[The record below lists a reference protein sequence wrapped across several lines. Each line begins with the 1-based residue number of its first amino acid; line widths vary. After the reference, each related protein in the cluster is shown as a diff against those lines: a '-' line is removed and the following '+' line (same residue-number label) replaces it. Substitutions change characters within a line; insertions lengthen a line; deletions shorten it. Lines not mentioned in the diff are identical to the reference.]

1 MRIYDVA
8 LVVVRTTAALEF
20 VHAGVGFVYTAI
32 RFSFLIGAAE
42 GSPWLNRVE
51 LTSWMI
57 PIETTVIAMVM
68 LAASSPIARFA
79 SKFATHSDT
88 ASHF

>member
-20 VHAGVGFVYTAI
+20 IHAGGEFIRTAI
-32 RFSFLIGAAE
+32 RFSFLDGVSDGSSWLTRAE
-42 GSPWLNRVE
+42 LS
-51 LTSWMI
+51 TWMI
-57 PIETTVIAMVM
+57 PIEATIVAAVM
-68 LAASSPIARFA
+68 LAASRPIARFA
-79 SKFATHSDT
+79 SKFATDSDT